1 MTLRQT
7 IATVAMAG
15 LSSLTIALGA
25 TSYAQNIAASP
36 AAITTSMD
44 NVLESFLLP
53 GYERMADQ
61 AVLTQE
67 SIAALC
73 AAPDESTLEQARTEY
88 QALVKAT
95 QRMSMIHF
103 GPIMRENRIDR
114 LLFWPD
120 RSGIA
125 LKQVQGA
132 LAKQDPALLDVDK
145 LYAQSVGLQGLLT
158 LEFALFGSGSDAEL
172 LVPESY
178 RCAFGEQVSELI
190 VNLTRVVYQEWA
202 ADYANHWRNPGADNP
217 HYRDQS
223 EVLAEVVSMLA
234 NGYADFRDM
243 RVLSFWSDNPNKRNP
258 KKAIFYRS
266 GSTVIAQ
273 QAAMEGFHR
282 AFDAAAI
289 ETLLPE
295 DERWIVRSIQLEL
308 DNMDRLFASIELPT
322 AEALAD
328 KTQQDKWVY
337 SLILTRSLQGLLGE
351 QLAAKLGFA
360 LNFSPSDG
368 D

>member
-7 IATVAMAG
+7 IATVAVAG
-15 LSSLTIALGA
+15 LSSLTIALSA
-25 TSYAQNIAASP
+25 TSYAQNSAASP
-36 AAITTSMD
+36 AAITESMD
-44 NVLESFLLP
+44 NVLMSFLLP
-53 GYERMADQ
+53 GYERMAAQ

-73 AAPDESTLEQARTEY
+73 AAPDETTLEQARAQY

-132 LAKQDPALLDVDK
+132 LAKQDPALLDADK

-158 LEFALFGSGSDAEL
+158 LEYALFGTGSDAEL

-178 RCAFGEQVSELI
+178 RCAFGKQVSELI
-190 VNLTRVVYQEWA
+190 VNLSREVYHEWA
-202 ADYANHWRNPGADNP
+202 ALYGYHWSNPGADNP
-217 HYRDQS
+217 HYRDES

-266 GSTVIAQ
+266 GSTLIAMQSAMAGYQ
-273 QAAMEGFHR
+273 QAFEVAAMEQ
-282 AFDAAAI
+282 
-289 ETLLPE
+289 LLPD
-295 DERWIVRSIQLEL
+295 DERWIIRSIQLEME
-308 DNMDRLFASIELPT
+308 NVNRLFANIDAPT
-322 AEALAD
+322 AEALTD
-328 KTQQDKWVY
+328 KVQQDKWVY
-337 SLILTRSLQGLLGE
+337 SLILTRSLQRLFGQ